1 MTAKDRPEA
10 AASSRKVVLVVEDE
24 ALVRLNACDM
34 LGDMGFE
41 VVDAADGFEA
51 LNVLEARRDIDVIFS
66 DCRMPRMT
74 GPELARTVAGRWP
87 SLKIIL
93 TTAYQD
99 METPPWPLIHKPY
112 TARVLEDAVRLAIG
126 GGGGLSTAR

>member
-1 MTAKDRPEA
+1 MTAKVGPETI
-10 AASSRKVVLVVEDE
+10 ASPRKVVLVVEDE

-41 VVDAADGFEA
+41 VVDAADGIEA
-51 LNVLEARRDIDVIFS
+51 LDVLEARRDIELIFS

-87 SLKIIL
+87 WLKIIL

-99 METPPWPLIHKPY
+99 IESPPWPLISKPY
-112 TARVLEDAVRLAIG
+112 NARTLEQAVRLAIA
-126 GGGGLSTAR
+126 S